1 MSATVALF
9 RETLKHAAANYA
21 PKYPEDCEELTTL
34 CKAAAA
40 YAEARLASAG
50 VKTAAPKRIEGASGA
65 VVPFGKHK
73 GEPIET
79 ATDKDLAYLSTA
91 MQRSI
96 DDPTKERWRESN
108 AKLKAAIDAELST
121 RGAL

>member
-50 VKTAAPKRIEGASGA
+50 VKTAAPGSKSG
-65 VVPFGKHK
+65 VLLPFGKSK
-73 GEPIET
+73 GLDVVD
-79 ATDKDLAYLSTA
+79 AKTDDLQWISGALQT
-91 MQRSI
+91 SI
-96 DDPTKERWRESN
+96 DNPEKERWRQGN
-108 AKLKAAIDAELST
+108 IDLKAAVDAEL
-121 RGAL
+121 RKR